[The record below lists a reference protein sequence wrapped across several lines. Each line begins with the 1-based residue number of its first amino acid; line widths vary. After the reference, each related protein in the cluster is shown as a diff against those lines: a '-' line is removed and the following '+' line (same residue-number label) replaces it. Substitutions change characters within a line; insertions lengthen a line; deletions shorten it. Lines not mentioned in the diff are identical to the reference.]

1 MQVCLNVVPNST
13 NGLMYSVLVQAV
25 DRALLVDT
33 LPTPE
38 QANGN
43 AWAAMMLGL
52 GSVIGFFMYM
62 HIYLF
67 LVLFS
72 NLYLVAVIWTSKSDS
87 LGSVEVNW
95 KSWLL

>member
-1 MQVCLNVVPNST
+1 MQVRLNVVHNST
-13 NGLMYSVLVQAV
+13 NGLMNSVSVQAV